1 MANFVKNLLRRHFS
15 LNDFHNFEISA
26 PHSQLL
32 GTGLSTVLSNRQ
44 FLSSLK
50 FSLQAL
56 VHLNCTLF
64 HVNSL
69 SRMCHKL
76 YYLEKGF
83 YLFLSLGAFHALDVF
98 NFYRIC
104 CHTLLQVDVAETT

>member
-1 MANFVKNLLRRHFS
+1 MS
-15 LNDFHNFEISA
+15 
-26 PHSQLL
+26 
-32 GTGLSTVLSNRQ
+32 GMGLSNILSDRQ

-50 FSLQAL
+50 FSSQAL

-69 SRMCHKL
+69 SGMCHKL
-76 YYLEKGF
+76 YCLEKGF
-83 YLFLSLGAFHALDVF
+83 YLLLSLGAFHALDVF

-104 CHTLLQVDVAETT
+104 CHTLLQVDMAKPHKGLLTEIAVLFLKSDAIFM